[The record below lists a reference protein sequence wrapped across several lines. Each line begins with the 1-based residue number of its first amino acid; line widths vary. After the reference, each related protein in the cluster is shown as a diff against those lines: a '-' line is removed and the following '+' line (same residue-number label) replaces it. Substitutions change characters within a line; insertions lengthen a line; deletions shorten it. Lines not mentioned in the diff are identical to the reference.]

1 MGGKKT
7 ENAAVSPKQEA
18 FIDRLLEGMSVP
30 EAAALLRTHRT
41 TCWRWLQGTE
51 VQIGVRV
58 V

>member
-30 EAAALLRTHRT
+30 EAAALFRTHRT